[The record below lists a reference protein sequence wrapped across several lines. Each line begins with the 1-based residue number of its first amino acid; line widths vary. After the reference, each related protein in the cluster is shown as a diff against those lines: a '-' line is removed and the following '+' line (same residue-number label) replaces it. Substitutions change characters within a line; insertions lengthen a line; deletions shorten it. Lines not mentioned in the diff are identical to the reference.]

1 MFTFE
6 EYYYYRVIVYNTT
19 NINSQKRSPS
29 TNESYPYSSFII
41 HHYEIGVQESTLS
54 IPTKLRHE
62 TRRDASNSSSK
73 SQLQHKKNGLRCHK
87 PCPAQMIT

>member
-19 NINSQKRSPS
+19 NNINSQKRSPS

-62 TRRDASNSSSK
+62 MPPTPAPNHSYSTKKTDFDATS
-73 SQLQHKKNGLRCHK
+73 LVLHK
-87 PCPAQMIT
+87 